1 MSAPPS
7 AFSNA
12 HRLYVKSLY
21 KRYLVNSLN
30 WYIRRDLWRQKA
42 IEIRAEFERNR
53 NITDPRALALV
64 LEQAEE
70 KLAKGIHPDP
80 YRPPLFPD
88 GTKWERNIPPRMFT
102 PEEKAEALAAMGGS
116 GH

>member
-1 MSAPPS
+1 MSSGPQ

-21 KRYLVNSLN
+21 RRYLNNALN

-53 NITDPRALALV
+53 NISEPRALAIV
-64 LEQAEE
+64 LEQAEAR
-70 KLAKGIHPDP
+70 LAKDAHPDP
-80 YRPPLFPD
+80 YRPPLFPG
-88 GTKWERNIPPRMFT
+88 GTKWERNIPPKMFGG
-102 PEEKAEALAAMGGS
+102 EA
-116 GH
+116 HHH

>member
-80 YRPPLFPD
+80 YRPLFPD